1 MNTKELE
8 TFVKKLPTNELC
20 TMHYFLTT
28 EVEKHIIG
36 IIKELS
42 PETLEVKLPVPY
54 IAYDTVDGFSGTN
67 RIIGIKLDKLF
78 DDYNIIFTI
87 REDGKTETLI
97 PSFDLYNSIQLLE
110 KLNEIVYKNE
120 YEEKATKPIH
130 FENEDIIITDPCY
143 VIKENT
149 DDWEKCEYG
158 DKMEVLGIK
167 NYKVRDTIYGDW
179 SCTTFNTDTKEPIGK
194 FCADAGLVGV
204 FSLKEILEY
213 NPDFNYHVE
222 RKWTTTLIENFT
234 GDVWFKIDT
243 HEGSEYNDKSV
254 HVIGNGNINFRTEQ
268 TGL

>member
-1 MNTKELE
+1 MKTNELE
-8 TFVKKLPTNELC
+8 LLVKNLPTNELS

-28 EVEKHIIG
+28 EVEKRIIG
-36 IIKELS
+36 KIKELS
-42 PETLEVKLPVPY
+42 PETLDVKLPVPY

-110 KLNEIVYKNE
+110 KLNEIAYKIE
-120 YEEKATKPIH
+120 YEEKAAEPIH

-179 SCTTFNTDTKEPIGK
+179 RD
-194 FCADAGLVGV
+194 
-204 FSLKEILEY
+204 
-213 NPDFNYHVE
+213 
-222 RKWTTTLIENFT
+222 R
-234 GDVWFKIDT
+234 
-243 HEGSEYNDKSV
+243 KSV
-254 HVIGNGNINFRTEQ
+254 V
-268 TGL
+268 